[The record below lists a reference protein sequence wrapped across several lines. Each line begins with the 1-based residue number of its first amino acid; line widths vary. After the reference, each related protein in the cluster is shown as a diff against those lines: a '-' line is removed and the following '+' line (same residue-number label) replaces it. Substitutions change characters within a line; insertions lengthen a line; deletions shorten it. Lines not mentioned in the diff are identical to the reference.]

1 MDDKI
6 IEFINELSK
15 DYPLSQLIKV
25 REGLK
30 NDELYIEILE
40 LSLAH
45 LVTLK
50 K

>member
-1 MDDKI
+1 MDSKI
-6 IEFINELSK
+6 IDFINELSSE
-15 DYPLSQLIKV
+15 YPLSQLIKV
-25 REGLK
+25 RENLK

>member
-1 MDDKI
+1 MDSKI
-6 IEFINELSK
+6 IEFINELSSE
-15 DYPLSQLIKV
+15 YPLSQLIKV
-25 REGLK
+25 REQLK